1 MQTKT
6 LFKLSLTVLLISLF
20 LLTILSNSLEPK
32 TIKIINI
39 NEKMLDEWVK
49 VKGRASEIKTIKTE
63 TGKMTLF
70 KVVDETGSIEVVFYD
85 SINITENVEVIGKVT
100 EYKNKIQLQATKI
113 KNL

>member
-6 LFKLSLTVLLISLF
+6 LFKLSLIVLLISLF
-20 LLTILSNSLEPK
+20 LLAILSNSLEPK
-32 TIKIINI
+32 TIKIANI
-39 NEKMLDEWVK
+39 NEKRLDEWVK
-49 VKGRASEIKTIKTE
+49 VKGRTSEIKTIKTE